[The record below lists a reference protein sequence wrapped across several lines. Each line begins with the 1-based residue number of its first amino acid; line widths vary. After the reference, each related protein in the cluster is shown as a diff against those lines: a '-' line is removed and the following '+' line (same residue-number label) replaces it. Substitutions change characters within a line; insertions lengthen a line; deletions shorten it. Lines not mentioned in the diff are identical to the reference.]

1 MNKVE
6 AKNRIGELTS
16 IIRDHNYKYYVL
28 SDPAISDYDFDL
40 LLEELDKLEVAFP
53 EFRFP
58 DSPTQ
63 RIGGELT
70 KEFKTVTHKYPML
83 SLSNSYSEEEIKNFD
98 TRIRKSIDGDIEYTC
113 EHKYDGVAIGL
124 TYVNG
129 ILTKA
134 VTRGDGTQ
142 GDDVTNN
149 VKTIRSI
156 PLQLRGNYPAEL
168 EVRGE
173 IFMRIKGFRQLNKER
188 EEIGEATF
196 ANPRNSASGSLKM
209 QDPTIVA
216 KRPLDCFIYS
226 TTTDLDTISSHSES
240 LKYLRSLGLK
250 TSMNVAVCKSVEVI
264 VEYIKDWDKGRQQ
277 LDYEIDGVVIKVNNL
292 QQQKELGATAKSPRW
307 AIAYKFKAERA
318 ETTLLSIEYQVGRTG
333 AVTPV
338 ANLAPVRLAGTTVK
352 RASLHNADVIN
363 NLDVR
368 INDKVY
374 VEKGGEI
381 IPKIVRVNIDA
392 REAGSEAVIFI
403 KNCPECGSLL
413 TRKEGEA
420 AHYCPNED
428 YCPPQIK
435 GKLEHFISRKAM
447 NIDSLGEGK
456 IEMLYNNNLVR
467 DIADFY
473 DLTYEQ
479 LYGLEKVIVDN
490 EKEKKISFQEKT
502 TENIIKGIRKSKEI
516 PFPKVLFSLG
526 IRHVGETVAKKLA
539 SSFNDIEKLSRATY
553 DQLIEVDEIGDK
565 IAESVIDWFEKQQ
578 HKEIILRL
586 KIAGVQ
592 LANLETAVTVKNT
605 LKGKSFVVS
614 GVFSKYSREELKTLI
629 EKNGGENVGSIS
641 SKTDFVL
648 AGKNMG
654 PAKKQKAEDLGIP
667 IISESDF
674 EQMIS

>member
-1 MNKVE
+1 
-6 AKNRIGELTS
+6 
-16 IIRDHNYKYYVL
+16 
-28 SDPAISDYDFDL
+28 
-40 LLEELDKLEVAFP
+40 
-53 EFRFP
+53 
-58 DSPTQ
+58 
-63 RIGGELT
+63 
-70 KEFKTVTHKYPML
+70 
-83 SLSNSYSEEEIKNFD
+83 
-98 TRIRKSIDGDIEYTC
+98 
-113 EHKYDGVAIGL
+113 
-124 TYVNG
+124 
-129 ILTKA
+129 
-134 VTRGDGTQ
+134 
-142 GDDVTNN
+142 
-149 VKTIRSI
+149 
-156 PLQLRGNYPAEL
+156 
-168 EVRGE
+168 
-173 IFMRIKGFRQLNKER
+173 
-188 EEIGEATF
+188 
-196 ANPRNSASGSLKM
+196 
-209 QDPTIVA
+209 
-216 KRPLDCFIYS
+216 
-226 TTTDLDTISSHSES
+226 
-240 LKYLRSLGLK
+240 
-250 TSMNVAVCKSVEVI
+250 
-264 VEYIKDWDKGRQQ
+264 
-277 LDYEIDGVVIKVNNL
+277 
-292 QQQKELGATAKSPRW
+292 
-307 AIAYKFKAERA
+307 
-318 ETTLLSIEYQVGRTG
+318 
-333 AVTPV
+333 
-338 ANLAPVRLAGTTVK
+338 
-352 RASLHNADVIN
+352 
-363 NLDVR
+363 
-368 INDKVY
+368 
-374 VEKGGEI
+374 
-381 IPKIVRVNIDA
+381 
-392 REAGSEAVIFI
+392 
-403 KNCPECGSLL
+403 
-413 TRKEGEA
+413 
-420 AHYCPNED
+420 
-428 YCPPQIK
+428 
-435 GKLEHFISRKAM
+435 M